1 MPAAL
6 NPSLLPLAYTAPLL
20 ALICT
25 GLNRIGQT
33 RPAAWLFLVGFIAL
47 TTARSL
53 YVGGVGAP
61 PISLFSVMTLFAG
74 VTLGGRPGLA
84 TAFICAGLAFALARL
99 EQEGVTTPF
108 TGPPMAAWVSV
119 CIVIGCTLFLAQISI
134 GRTTKALRE
143 ARAELAARTS
153 AERKLAL
160 ALESGGIGTYVA
172 DLHGDHMVL
181 DQRALTIFGLT
192 RAADPGCG
200 CAERF

>member
-1 MPAAL
+1 
-6 NPSLLPLAYTAPLL
+6 
-20 ALICT
+20 
-25 GLNRIGQT
+25 
-33 RPAAWLFLVGFIAL
+33 
-47 TTARSL
+47 
-53 YVGGVGAP
+53 
-61 PISLFSVMTLFAG
+61 
-74 VTLGGRPGLA
+74 
-84 TAFICAGLAFALARL
+84 
-99 EQEGVTTPF
+99 
-108 TGPPMAAWVSV
+108 MAAWVSV